1 MIDSRVIQLLGS
13 ADPEKRKKAVMLL
26 AKTKDREALPHLEKV
41 NSSDHNR
48 EVRSLATKAIAYIE
62 KHTPV
67 SSPISDDVYDD
78 YDEGDDNPDS
88 YYASPFYAGDDDEPE
103 YETVSEDEE
112 EDEEEVFFSASTEIR
127 VSDAAAASARSM
139 VQQAMDWSLRA
150 NNDRAAQLLGKALR
164 LDPRL
169 VHDSYTRSLAGSV
182 VGLDNEAAIRQLIKA
197 SARSKSGDGGSW
209 AGALADL
216 ALYGL
221 IVGVGTF
228 VFLVLLMRYMAP
240 LAGVD
245 VGDEILTQFLTASY
259 GTFATTAVAY
269 GVWSIITLLLVGVLI
284 HFAAA
289 SLMSGQGT
297 YKRLI
302 RGITPFSSIAT
313 LGLYALWGIVL
324 YTAPPL
330 PEMTFASASL
340 TDVETFM
347 MALVESS
354 GPVVT
359 LLSLGT
365 LALTVGMSV
374 YYGKLVGSAYD
385 FGMLRGCG
393 AFFLGMVLLFVV
405 SFMLGCFLSIL
416 LPSLTLG
423 AL

>member
-78 YDEGDDNPDS
+78 YDEGDDNADS
-88 YYASPFYAGDDDEPE
+88 HYASPFYAGDDYDEPE
-103 YETVSEDEE
+103 DEAQPEAE
-112 EDEEEVFFSASTEIR
+112 EDEEPFFSAATEIR

-221 IVGVGTF
+221 IVGVGIF
-228 VFLVLLMRYMAP
+228 VLMILLIRYLAP
-240 LAGVD
+240 VAAAD
-245 VGDEILTQFLTASY
+245 VGDEAVSQFLQAGYGIIAIVAVTYGLISIISLMIGAVPIHIAAARLMGGE
-259 GTFATTAVAY
+259 GTFK
-269 GVWSIITLLLVGVLI
+269 G
-284 HFAAA
+284 
-289 SLMSGQGT
+289 
-297 YKRLI
+297 LI
-302 RGITPFSSIAT
+302 RKITPFTSIYN
-313 LGLYALWGIVL
+313 LGVFAFWGVLL
-324 YTAPPL
+324 YTAPAITELGFTPENLEDADAIMREIAQSNAEALMPL
-330 PEMTFASASL
+330 Y
-340 TDVETFM
+340 
-347 MALVESS
+347 
-354 GPVVT
+354 
-359 LLSLGT
+359 LGFI
-365 LALTVGMSV
+365 AVSIGAV
-374 YYGKLVGSAYD
+374 IYYGKLVGSAYD
-385 FGMLRGCG
+385 FGMARGCG
-393 AFFLGMVLLFVV
+393 ALLLGSILLGVV
-405 SFMLGCFLSIL
+405 TTAFSCFLSIL